1 MSSRKEISEDDMPDH
16 MFRWLEVVGR
26 RLRAELPVEGL
37 GTFPS
42 LRGAEW
48 RLLQMVPAD
57 GIRITD
63 LAVRASMTKQAT
75 GEFVGRLEA
84 GGFAESVK
92 DPRDQRVRLVRLT
105 SMGGRASES
114 VTHAIITTEKR
125 WRRQV
130 GARRYDE
137 MKQVLRELAR
147 GAS

>member
-1 MSSRKEISEDDMPDH
+1 MSLRKEFSEDDLPDH
-16 MFRWLEVVGR
+16 MFRWLEVVSR
-26 RLRAELPVEGL
+26 RLRAELPVEGF

-105 SMGGRASES
+105 AMGRRASAAA
-114 VTHAIITTEKR
+114 TQAIITTERR

-147 GAS
+147 GSS